1 MNKLFNKNGKNNKLF
16 TKNVYGSKLFSKV
29 THNNQGGVI
38 ENTNPHDKPKYNNLE
53 KNKKY

>member
-29 THNNQGGVI
+29 IHNNQGGVI
-38 ENTNPHDKPKYNNLE
+38 ENTNHHDKPKYNNLE